1 LSIELVNYTRNLTLA
16 TNNETFEDSYI
27 KALRSLADSKKMLV
41 AHFFA
46 KVDEEINAT
55 FNQDGSLIE
64 KIAVGDLTLVNE
76 ELASTGWTVKVVPEE
91 STLLAYFE
99 DIMPG
104 KAKGKPLKLKELP
117 ALTVSTYGNGSGILF
132 ASDIGTSAKE
142 NLSREEWLNITSR
155 AIDWIFIVGE
165 RK

>member
-1 LSIELVNYTRNLTLA
+1 MGKPFDIRKVTVAENH
-16 TNNETFEDSYI
+16 YI
-27 KALRSLADSKKMLV
+27 TEGYL
-41 AHFFA
+41 
-46 KVDEEINAT
+46 
-55 FNQDGSLIE
+55 
-64 KIAVGDLTLVNE
+64 NE
-76 ELASTGWTVKVVPEE
+76 ELASTGWAVKVVPEE
-91 STLLAYFE
+91 STPLAYFE

-104 KAKGKPLKLKELP
+104 KAKGKPSKLKKLP

-165 RK
+165 GK